1 MKSHRSRKAA
11 GRQAGFLSRR
21 LLAQHFIS
29 GAISNHQKSIFIYY
43 WSPSP
48 FYNSQKSSK
57 SWNSIIEMIE
67 PNEKRRI
74 ISNLL
79 LAKPFPMMMFWQRC
93 WIKEECY
100 KEVLCWIV
108 LTPRFFLT
116 IIVIFK
122 VHWCQKQ
129 QITYACMQL
138 VQKGPAANLKIH
150 RITLLVLQVIMYS
163 YLIYFCKPRIVV
175 VSTTTLKV
183 PRWFE

>member
-29 GAISNHQKSIFIYY
+29 GAISNHQKSIFICY
-43 WSPSP
+43 WSP
-48 FYNSQKSSK
+48 FYNSQKNSK

-108 LTPRFFLT
+108 LTPRFLLT
-116 IIVIFK
+116 IIIILIITNDSLQPRNIF
-122 VHWCQKQ
+122 
-129 QITYACMQL
+129 L
-138 VQKGPAANLKIH
+138 IH
-150 RITLLVLQVIMYS
+150 KYPHYMFLFVLRPMAG
-163 YLIYFCKPRIVV
+163 
-175 VSTTTLKV
+175 
-183 PRWFE
+183 